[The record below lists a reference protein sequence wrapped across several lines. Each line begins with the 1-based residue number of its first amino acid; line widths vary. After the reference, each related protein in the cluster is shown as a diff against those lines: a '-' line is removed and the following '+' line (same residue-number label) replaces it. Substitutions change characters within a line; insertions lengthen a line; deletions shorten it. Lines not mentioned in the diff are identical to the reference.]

1 MNPNAACAGAAR
13 GVLFLSLIVMA
24 TVALPACG
32 AAPMGD
38 AHGPSAGV
46 YRGTIQTDMAKA
58 EAPQSVAANMASPGE
73 ANGAASGRMP
83 ARHDL
88 PDADRTADVG
98 DNSTRPESPHGS
110 TAPAADAPA
119 RKEFPESMLVEPMLI
134 TDANGK
140 VTIGVERMPD
150 SITTWKVRAI
160 GHSIDGAFGE
170 GSGTFRVFKDIFLNL
185 QLPRVLTVGD
195 ELYVPLTVM
204 NYSGATID
212 VDVAIQRETWL
223 ELDADGSYSFAVD
236 PKSANK
242 QYARVRIVEP

>member
-1 MNPNAACAGAAR
+1 MPARSTSLSVAR
-13 GVLFLSLIVMA
+13 GILLLLACVV
-24 TVALPACG
+24 LPACSG
-32 AAPMGD
+32 GPAD
-38 AHGPSAGV
+38 FNDHGPAAGV
-46 YRGTIQTDMAKA
+46 RLTTAPLDEFDTREERTAGSTRSGGWATSANRGFGGYDD
-58 EAPQSVAANMASPGE
+58 EAV
-73 ANGAASGRMP
+73 MP
-83 ARHDL
+83 APSPALD
-88 PDADRTADVG
+88 PSPADGAE
-98 DNSTRPESPHGS
+98 NTRATEAGS
-110 TAPAADAPA
+110 SAPAADAPA

-204 NYSGATID
+204 NYSGATND
-212 VDVAIQRETWL
+212 LDVAIQRETWL
-223 ELDADGSYSFAVD
+223 DHDADGSNSFAVD
-236 PKSANK
+236 PNSSNN
-242 QYARVRIVEP
+242 QYARVR